1 MVTDFQE
8 IIKKISM
15 CKSLDEAHKLQKFLS
30 QKIEVKEDQLLII
43 KRITG
48 MTLGNMIDLNV
59 HLISERA
66 KASQLEEQLRNIRR
80 ERVQLKQGEK
90 RDELIKLEG
99 VKLGEMNTIENNIN
113 FITDAIKKFENY

>member
-30 QKIEVKEDQLLII
+30 QKIEVKEEQLLII

-48 MTLGNMIDLNV
+48 MTLGTMIDLNV